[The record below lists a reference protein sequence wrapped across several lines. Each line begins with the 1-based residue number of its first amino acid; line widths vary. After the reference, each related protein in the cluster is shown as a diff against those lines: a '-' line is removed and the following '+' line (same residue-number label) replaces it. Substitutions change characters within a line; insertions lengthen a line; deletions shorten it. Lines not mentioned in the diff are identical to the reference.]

1 MPLASNRLSR
11 KLILQALTLCAVIF
25 FIFGSIQTYSSYRQ
39 RFDVIDKVYT
49 DIRQSHIPA
58 LTQALWVLDERL
70 IAASLEGIY
79 DLEFVER
86 VVIRDGSEV
95 IATFG
100 AVQSTDVMVEL
111 FPLTTTYRGTVRDL
125 GTLEVICGLDGLHAA
140 FRRDLATFFIRQSLE
155 ILFIA
160 AVLFMLFYLHVTR
173 PLIAMASQAQA
184 LDLDTGLKPFTL
196 PRRPSRPRHPDELDA
211 VVEALNDLEKRVQAS
226 HDALQQE
233 LDLRRATESQLR
245 EARDTLERRVHERT
259 REIEKANQELDR
271 TNEKIAA
278 TNTELMGINQELH
291 FEIEERKRAEQALR
305 ESEARQRT
313 IVERMPVMLVA
324 FDENGT
330 IVAWNRECERVTGY
344 SEKEMVGNADS
355 FSFVCPDQAL
365 QEEALESFLAQ
376 VNFRGVHLPL
386 VSKSGTMRS
395 IAWSS
400 IAQTVSI
407 PGWHTWAIGVDI
419 TDREAAQRE
428 LKSLNRALETLV
440 QANEI
445 VLFERDPV
453 TMCREV
459 CRVGVEHGGYSF
471 VWVACD
477 ESKTD
482 DLYAFASFG
491 PHEAFLNYLKEP
503 WSDPDRSKDPVNAAL
518 ISNHYSL
525 VRSIPDDE
533 PFHPWLEKA
542 MAEGF
547 RSCLSL
553 PLSAEAQVIGA
564 LSFYSEEPDA
574 FDAMEIEVLERLANN
589 LAHGLHTL
597 DLDARRHQAE
607 KDLRRQEGLLLETQ
621 AIARVG
627 GWEFDLATGEGN
639 WTPETYRIF
648 RVTSDFTP
656 NLSLVRKFFPE
667 EALIC
672 SLHKE
677 SRANG
682 TSFELE
688 TPIVTAQGER
698 RFVRLQG
705 KTHFSEGKPVKT
717 SGVIQDITERKT
729 AEQHLERIFVHS
741 LDMLCIISFEGHF
754 LELNPAWERT
764 LGWSLDE
771 LKDNHWLRYVHPE
784 DHEATL
790 EATNKLL
797 AGEPLTN
804 FQNRYIHKA
813 GGYRWLSW
821 NSFPEMESR
830 RMFGVV
836 RDVTQNRKERE
847 ELVAAKQQA
856 EASNLAKSEFLANM
870 SHEIRTPINGVL
882 GMLQLL
888 SMTTLDDEQRDFV
901 DTARSSGE
909 SLLAL
914 ISDILDLSRVEA
926 GKMLITESPFEI
938 DSVIQT
944 LRDTFRETA
953 KNKNINLKVNL
964 DPSTPEALS
973 GDAGRLRQILFNL
986 VGNAVKFTESGGR
999 VYVDI
1004 FTVPAPAGNSLHLV
1018 ASVADT
1024 GIGMDEKLLNH
1035 IFEPF
1040 AQAEV
1045 TYSRAYQG
1053 AGLGLA
1059 IVKRLIRLLGGE
1071 ICVESVVGQGT
1082 TFYFSIPMQ
1091 HRESVVPV
1099 QSTQETRPHDGPL
1112 RILVVEDNDINRFA
1126 LVSMINKWKHKAVG
1140 ASRGEEALDM
1150 LASEHFDIVL
1160 MDVQMP
1166 GMNGLEATH
1175 IIRSGQRD
1183 NIDPDIPILAVSA
1196 YVMPGDKETF
1206 MEAGMN
1212 EYFSKPV
1219 DMDALKKYLNTFE
1232 KHVGSSS
1239 RP

>member
-25 FIFGSIQTYSSYRQ
+25 FVFGSIETYSSYRQ
-39 RFDVIDKVYT
+39 RFDAVGKTVA
-49 DIRQSHIPA
+49 DIRKSHLPA
-58 LTQALWVLDERL
+58 LSEALWVLDERL
-70 IAASLEGIY
+70 VAASLEGIY

-86 VVIRDGSEV
+86 VVIREGTDAV
-95 IATFG
+95 ATFG
-100 AVQSTDVMVEL
+100 AVQSRDVMVEL
-111 FPLTTTYRGTVRDL
+111 FPLHATYKGSVRDL
-125 GTLEVICGLDGLHAA
+125 GKLEVIFGLDRLHAA
-140 FRRDLATFFIRQSLE
+140 FRRDLATFFIRQSAE

-160 AVLFMLFYLHVTR
+160 AVLFLLFHFHVTR
-173 PLIAMASQAQA
+173 PLTAMANQAQA
-184 LDLDTGLKPFTL
+184 LDMTTGLKPFVL
-196 PRRPSRPRHPDELDA
+196 PRRPSRASRQDELDA
-211 VVEALNDLEKRVQAS
+211 VVEALNDMETRVQAS

-233 LDLRRATESQLR
+233 LELRRATESQLR
-245 EARDTLERRVHERT
+245 EARDNLERRVEERT
-259 REIEKANQELDR
+259 HELGKANMELDLA
-271 TNEKIAA
+271 NEELAA
-278 TNTELMGINQELH
+278 TNAELLGINQELH

-324 FDENGT
+324 FDESGS

-344 SEKEMVGNADS
+344 SEKEMVGKAEALS
-355 FSFVCPDQAL
+355 MVCPDEAL
-365 QEEALESFLAQ
+365 QEEAVNSFLAET
-376 VNFRGVHLPL
+376 NFRGIHIPF
-386 VSKSGTMRS
+386 VSKNGTMRS

-400 IAQTVSI
+400 IAQTFPI
-407 PGWHTWAIGVDI
+407 PGWHTWAIGVDV
-419 TDREAAQRE
+419 TDRETAQRE
-428 LKSLNRALETLV
+428 LKGLNRALETLG
-440 QANEI
+440 QANEV
-445 VLFERDPV
+445 VLFENDPE

-459 CRVGVEHGGYSF
+459 CRIGVESGGYAF
-471 VWVACD
+471 VWMACA
-477 ESKTD
+477 ESQQEG
-482 DLYAFASFG
+482 LHALASFG
-491 PHEAFLNYLKEP
+491 PHETFLDYLKEP
-503 WSDPDRSKDPVNAAL
+503 WTDPDLSKDPVNSAL
-518 ISNHYSL
+518 LSNHYSL

-542 MAEGF
+542 TLEGF
-547 RSCLSL
+547 RSCLAL
-553 PLSAEAQVIGA
+553 PLVCGAHTIGA
-564 LSFYSEEPDA
+564 LSFYSYAPDA
-574 FDAMEIEVLERLANN
+574 FDAKEIEVLERLANN
-589 LAHGLHTL
+589 LAHGLHSL

-607 KDLRRQEGLLLETQ
+607 QDLRRQESLLLETQ

-627 GWEFDLATGEGN
+627 GWELDLATGDGH

-648 RVTSDFTP
+648 GVDSDFVP
-656 NLSLVRKFFPE
+656 NLTAVRKFFPE
-667 EALIC
+667 EALIRA
-672 SLHKE
+672 LHKE
-677 SRANG
+677 SSATG
-682 TSFELE
+682 TSFEIE

-705 KTHFSEGKPVKT
+705 TTHFSDGKPVKT
-717 SGVIQDITERKT
+717 SGVVQDITERKT
-729 AEQHLERIFVHS
+729 AEQHLERIFLHS
-741 LDMLCIISFEGHF
+741 LDMLCIISFEGDF

-771 LKDNHWLRYVHPE
+771 LKSRHWLHYVHPE
-784 DHEATL
+784 DHNATIEATSR
-790 EATNKLL
+790 LL
-797 AGEPLTN
+797 AGEALTN
-804 FQNRYIHKA
+804 FQNRYLHKA

-836 RDVTQNRKERE
+836 RDVTQNRIEQE
-847 ELVAAKQQA
+847 ELLAAKQQA
-856 EASNLAKSEFLANM
+856 EASNMAKSEFLANM

-888 SMTTLDDEQRDFV
+888 SMTELNDEQRDFV

-938 DSVIQT
+938 ESVIQT

-953 KNKNINLKVNL
+953 RHKGIHLGVNL
-964 DPSTPEALS
+964 DPATPKGLS

-986 VGNAVKFTESGGR
+986 VGNAVKFTERGGR
-999 VYVDI
+999 VDVDI
-1004 FTVPAPAGNSLHLV
+1004 FTVPAAEEDMIYLV

-1024 GIGMDEKLLNH
+1024 GIGMDEDILNH

-1045 TYSRAYQG
+1045 AYSRAYQG

-1071 ICVESVVGQGT
+1071 ICVESTAGQGT
-1082 TFYFSIPMQ
+1082 TFCFSIPMKR
-1091 HRESVVPV
+1091 REPLVEIQPV
-1099 QSTQETRPHDGPL
+1099 QESSPRKGPL
-1112 RILVVEDNDINRFA
+1112 RILVVEDNNINRYA
-1126 LVSMINKWKHKAVG
+1126 LVSMINKWTHEAVG
-1140 ASRGEEALDM
+1140 AGNAEEALDM
-1150 LASEHFDIVL
+1150 LASERFDLVL

-1166 GMNGLEATH
+1166 GMNGLEATQ
-1175 IIRSGQRD
+1175 IIRSGERE
-1183 NIDPDIPILAVSA
+1183 NIDPAIPILAISA
-1196 YVMPGDKETF
+1196 YVMPGDRETF

-1219 DMDALKKYLNTFE
+1219 DMNALKKYLDAF
-1232 KHVGSSS
+1232 GSHHDSS
-1239 RP
+1239 TEP